1 MGLAVASL
9 GLIGLGSFTISLV
22 AIPKQHIIFMDSAGT
37 CCCLILAVAAAFT
50 KVRMLAPIGLASSN
64 KDPEDDQNRRIAD
77 NVGDNVGDVAGMGS
91 DIFESYVG
99 SMIATI
105 AIASTLAAASISALA
120 PNMSEG
126 DGRAT
131 LMFLPLALAS
141 TGLICSILGIIAVR
155 AMSTFEPA
163 KALRFGMIGTTILFM
178 AAAYVLVNL
187 VGLTTSIWYA
197 VLFGAAG
204 GICIGLITEY
214 YTASTPVVNIAESG
228 KTGPATVMIT
238 GLSVGMQSVVGPLVI
253 CAIIWFPLK
262 WLGCTELVLPQ
273 SDC

>member
-1 MGLAVASL
+1 M
-9 GLIGLGSFTISLV
+9 
-22 AIPKQHIIFMDSAGT
+22 
-37 CCCLILAVAAAFT
+37 
-50 KVRMLAPIGLASSN
+50 
-64 KDPEDDQNRRIAD
+64 IAD

-105 AIASTLAAASISALA
+105 AIASTLAVASISALA
-120 PNMSEG
+120 PDMSEG

-141 TGLICSILGIIAVR
+141 TGLICSILGIAAVR

-178 AAAYVLVNL
+178 AAAYVLVHT
-187 VGLTTSIWYA
+187 VGLTTNIWYA

-204 GICIGLITEY
+204 GILIGLITEY

-238 GLSVGMQSVVGPLVI
+238 GLSVGMQSVVGPLLVI
-253 CAIIWFPLK
+253 CAIIWVS
-262 WLGCTELVLPQ
+262 TDMADYMESALPQ
-273 SDC
+273 WDS